1 MKFTVALKRSLI
13 ALAVVA
19 LVWLAIVVNSLTYPA
34 VFLHYSA
41 TASAPVAYIF
51 NEDHDIHRDMIRPGE
66 TIEFRSRKDP
76 AADYFI
82 SISLPMA
89 SRDEVRITPPF
100 SRVDVYVD
108 ANAKIER
115 TVEKNEYW
123 ARFSFR

>member
-1 MKFTVALKRSLI
+1 MKFPVALKRSLI
-13 ALAVVA
+13 ALAAVA

-41 TASAPVAYIF
+41 TATAPVAYIF
-51 NEDHDIHRDMIRPGE
+51 NEDHDIQREMIRPGE

-76 AADYFI
+76 STDYFI
-82 SISLPMA
+82 SISLPRA
-89 SRDEVRITPPF
+89 SSGEVWITPPF

-115 TVEKNEYW
+115 TVETKDYW